1 MGPSPEPLEEENNQL
16 RASLQA
22 RVSATLTIQSPPA
35 TSPSDREPSRLESRG
50 QSRGNPSTEKEYA
63 VNEMQSLPCGQ
74 PNMSVDATMPT
85 RSQDQQSRYFHG
97 PSSVMFDSDNN
108 RRTSLKHNG
117 HQPLLDERLGA
128 QLVANHTKQ
137 RHLEMINANS
147 GKLDLDGVDVD
158 LAMDL
163 LSIFWN
169 RQHYEG
175 SAIYRPV
182 FMRDMA
188 ANGPYFSKLLLYAI
202 LFAASKYAVD
212 DRVRSDP
219 HDPETT
225 GIPFRRRFEEVLVE
239 PGANRLFES
248 ELTTAQALLIVANV
262 LLSWRDE
269 SSLAWH
275 YTGVA
280 INMIIDLGIH
290 TERHP
295 TQPTSIY
302 KAEKVELHRRVFWAA
317 FILDKIHA
325 IYQGR
330 PARLSGTNISVPI
343 LFHDDYD
350 EYEPFQTITF
360 TATPRQLRRPTH
372 SLSTMVEL
380 CKLSQIMDKIL
391 RELYAEQSQSRTA
404 SDILNTSMILH
415 HELKRWRGEL
425 PPHLNVRRRGLET
438 AVILPHTLAMV
449 SMYDSLVIL
458 LHRPFVSEG
467 HLQSASS
474 FIAREALS
482 HCVIAAFEVHDMLQ
496 LYKQHF
502 CVKTVPYFMSYA
514 TYVSATIHARL
525 ASLKSMGSL
534 PGQCLKNCL
543 NVLAE
548 QQTKCLAPRRTL
560 KILKQLIRRLGLR
573 MEDLPTEEFEVSRG
587 NEPDSDGHILTPAM
601 SSLPEVTYL
610 SRVSEQPPAGVVAED
625 RMHDGNMTDFDSMFL
640 DMDMDGILKSFGV
653 ISNEAV
659 PVHPGGNRF
668 DGGMVL
674 ESMGNVESTALEQE
688 YETGPGSSG
697 VPVFSDP
704 LFGFDFDIV

>member
-1 MGPSPEPLEEENNQL
+1 M
-16 RASLQA
+16 A
-22 RVSATLTIQSPPA
+22 
-35 TSPSDREPSRLESRG
+35 
-50 QSRGNPSTEKEYA
+50 
-63 VNEMQSLPCGQ
+63 
-74 PNMSVDATMPT
+74 
-85 RSQDQQSRYFHG
+85 H
-97 PSSVMFDSDNN
+97 
-108 RRTSLKHNG
+108 
-117 HQPLLDERLGA
+117 
-128 QLVANHTKQ
+128 HTAG
-137 RHLEMINANS
+137 HLEMINANS

-225 GIPFRRRFEEVLVE
+225 GIPFRRRFEEILVE

-248 ELTTAQALLIVANV
+248 KLTTAQALLIVANV

-295 TQPTSIY
+295 TQFTSIY

-350 EYEPFQTITF
+350 ESEPFQTITF
-360 TATPRQLRRPTH
+360 TTTPRQLRRPTH

-449 SMYDSLVIL
+449 
-458 LHRPFVSEG
+458 
-467 HLQSASS
+467 
-474 FIAREALS
+474 
-482 HCVIAAFEVHDMLQ
+482 
-496 LYKQHF
+496 
-502 CVKTVPYFMSYA
+502 
-514 TYVSATIHARL
+514 
-525 ASLKSMGSL
+525 
-534 PGQCLKNCL
+534 
-543 NVLAE
+543 
-548 QQTKCLAPRRTL
+548 
-560 KILKQLIRRLGLR
+560 
-573 MEDLPTEEFEVSRG
+573 
-587 NEPDSDGHILTPAM
+587 
-601 SSLPEVTYL
+601 
-610 SRVSEQPPAGVVAED
+610 
-625 RMHDGNMTDFDSMFL
+625 
-640 DMDMDGILKSFGV
+640 
-653 ISNEAV
+653 
-659 PVHPGGNRF
+659 
-668 DGGMVL
+668 
-674 ESMGNVESTALEQE
+674 
-688 YETGPGSSG
+688 
-697 VPVFSDP
+697 
-704 LFGFDFDIV
+704 

>member
-1 MGPSPEPLEEENNQL
+1 
-16 RASLQA
+16 
-22 RVSATLTIQSPPA
+22 
-35 TSPSDREPSRLESRG
+35 
-50 QSRGNPSTEKEYA
+50 
-63 VNEMQSLPCGQ
+63 
-74 PNMSVDATMPT
+74 MSVDDTMPT
-85 RSQDQQSRYFHG
+85 RSQDQQGRPFHG

-108 RRTSLKHNG
+108 RRTSLKHNS
-117 HQPLLDERLGA
+117 HQTPLDERTRA

-163 LSIFWN
+163 LAIFWN

-175 SAIYRPV
+175 SAVYRPV

-188 ANGPYFSKLLLYAI
+188 ANGPSFSKLLLYAI

-225 GIPFRRRFEEVLVE
+225 GIPFRRRFEEILVE

-248 ELTTAQALLIVANV
+248 KITTVQALLIVANV

-295 TQPTSIY
+295 TQSTSIWY
-302 KAEKVELHRRVFWAA
+302 AERVEVHRRVFWAA

-330 PARLSGTNISVPI
+330 PARLSGANVSVPI
-343 LFHDDYD
+343 MFHDDYD
-350 EYEPFQTITF
+350 EFEPFQTTTF
-360 TATPRQLRRPTH
+360 TATPRQLRLPTH

-391 RELYAEQSQSRTA
+391 RELYAEQSRSRTA

-415 HELKRWRGEL
+415 HELRCWRGEL
-425 PPHLNVRRRGLET
+425 PPHLNLQRKNLGT

-449 SMYDSLVIL
+449 SMYDSLIIL

-482 HCVIAAFEVHDMLQ
+482 HCVTAAFEVDDMLQ
-496 LYKQHF
+496 LYRQHF

-525 ASLKSMGSL
+525 ASLKLMGAS
-534 PGQCLKNCL
+534 PAKCLRNCL
-543 NVLAE
+543 NVLTE
-548 QQTKCLAPRRTL
+548 QQTKCHAPRRTL
-560 KILKQLIRRLGLR
+560 RILKQLIRRLGLR
-573 MEDLPTEEFEVSRG
+573 VEDLPTEESDVSHG
-587 NEPDSDGHILTPAM
+587 NEPDSDGDLLTPAM
-601 SSLPEVTYL
+601 SSLPEGAHL
-610 SRVSEQPPAGVVAED
+610 SRASEQPPASVVAED
-625 RMHDGNMTDFDSMFL
+625 RMHDGNMTKFDSMFL

-653 ISNEAV
+653 VSNDAV
-659 PVHPGGNRF
+659 PVQPGGSRF
-668 DGGMVL
+668 DGGIVL
-674 ESMGNVESTALEQE
+674 ESMGGVESTALEQE
-688 YETGPGSSG
+688 YEQGPGSSG
-697 VPVFSDP
+697 FAVFSDP
-704 LFGFDFDIV
+704 LFGFDFDMV

>member
-1 MGPSPEPLEEENNQL
+1 M
-16 RASLQA
+16 R
-22 RVSATLTIQSPPA
+22 
-35 TSPSDREPSRLESRG
+35 
-50 QSRGNPSTEKEYA
+50 
-63 VNEMQSLPCGQ
+63 SLPCGQ
-74 PNMSVDATMPT
+74 SNISVDDTMPT
-85 RSQDQQSRYFHG
+85 RSQDQQGRLFHG

-108 RRTSLKHNG
+108 RRTSPKHNR
-117 HQPLLDERLGA
+117 HQPPLDERTRA

-163 LSIFWN
+163 LAIFWN

-188 ANGPYFSKLLLYAI
+188 ANGPFFSKLLLYAI

-225 GIPFRRRFEEVLVE
+225 GIPFRRRFEEILVE

-248 ELTTAQALLIVANV
+248 KLTTAQALLIVANV

-295 TQPTSIY
+295 TQSTSIHY
-302 KAEKVELHRRVFWAA
+302 AERVEVHRRVFWAA

-330 PARLSGTNISVPI
+330 PARLSGDNVSVPI

-350 EYEPFQTITF
+350 EFEPFQTITF
-360 TATPRQLRRPTH
+360 TATPRQLRLPTH

-380 CKLSQIMDKIL
+380 CKLSLIMDKIL

-415 HELKRWRGEL
+415 HELRCWRGEL
-425 PPHLNVRRRGLET
+425 PPHLNLQRKNLKT

-449 SMYDSLVIL
+449 SMYDSLIIL
-458 LHRPFVSEG
+458 LHRPFLSEG

-482 HCVIAAFEVHDMLQ
+482 HCVTAAFEVDDMLQ
-496 LYKQHF
+496 LYRQHF

-525 ASLKSMGSL
+525 ASLKLMGAS
-534 PGQCLKNCL
+534 PAICLRNCL
-543 NVLAE
+543 NVLTE
-548 QQTKCLAPRRTL
+548 QQTKCHAPRRTL
-560 KILKQLIRRLGLR
+560 RILKQLIRRLGLR
-573 MEDLPTEEFEVSRG
+573 VEDLPAEEYEVSHG
-587 NEPDSDGHILTPAM
+587 NEPDSDGDILTPEM
-601 SSLPEVTYL
+601 GSLPEGAHL

-625 RMHDGNMTDFDSMFL
+625 RMHDGNMTNFDSMFL
-640 DMDMDGILKSFGV
+640 DMDMDSIFKSFGV
-653 ISNEAV
+653 VSNDAV
-659 PVHPGGNRF
+659 PVQPGGSRF

-674 ESMGNVESTALEQE
+674 GSMGSMGSVESTALEQISE
-688 YETGPGSSG
+688 QGPASSG
-697 VPVFSDP
+697 FPVFSDP

>member
-1 MGPSPEPLEEENNQL
+1 
-16 RASLQA
+16 
-22 RVSATLTIQSPPA
+22 
-35 TSPSDREPSRLESRG
+35 
-50 QSRGNPSTEKEYA
+50 
-63 VNEMQSLPCGQ
+63 
-74 PNMSVDATMPT
+74 MSVDATMPT
-85 RSQDQQSRYFHG
+85 RSQDQQSRIITG
-97 PSSVMFDSDNN
+97 
-108 RRTSLKHNG
+108 
-117 HQPLLDERLGA
+117 
-128 QLVANHTKQ
+128 
-137 RHLEMINANS
+137 HLEMINANS

-188 ANGPYFSKLLLYAI
+188 ENGPYFSKLLLYAI

-219 HDPETT
+219 HEPETT
-225 GIPFRRRFEEVLVE
+225 GVPFRRRFEEILVE

-248 ELTTAQALLIVANV
+248 KITTAQALLIVANV

-360 TATPRQLRRPTH
+360 TATPRQLRRPTY

-404 SDILNTSMILH
+404 TDTLNTSMILH

-425 PPHLNVRRRGLET
+425 PPHLNVRQRGLET

-449 SMYDSLVIL
+449 
-458 LHRPFVSEG
+458 
-467 HLQSASS
+467 
-474 FIAREALS
+474 
-482 HCVIAAFEVHDMLQ
+482 
-496 LYKQHF
+496 
-502 CVKTVPYFMSYA
+502 
-514 TYVSATIHARL
+514 
-525 ASLKSMGSL
+525 
-534 PGQCLKNCL
+534 
-543 NVLAE
+543 
-548 QQTKCLAPRRTL
+548 
-560 KILKQLIRRLGLR
+560 RLGLR

-587 NEPDSDGHILTPAM
+587 NEPDSDGHILTPAK

-625 RMHDGNMTDFDSMFL
+625 RMHDENMTDFDSMFL
-640 DMDMDGILKSFGV
+640 DMDMDDILKSFGV

-659 PVHPGGNRF
+659 PVLPGGNRF

-674 ESMGNVESTALEQE
+674 ESMESVESTALEQE
-688 YETGPGSSG
+688 YEQGPGSSG
-697 VPVFSDP
+697 APVFSDP
-704 LFGFDFDIV
+704 LFGFDFDIL